1 MKISTNI
8 IEDSIIYICIILI
21 LFGLLVI
28 GNISSFQ
35 FNSKDFLKQLIW
47 VGISIG
53 FFLLFLLINLEKL
66 RKFAFPLIILGLF
79 LLIAVFIPGFG
90 VCINYSSRWL
100 DVGPITFQPS
110 TLARLILI
118 FYLVHFLV
126 KNRDLIEISKPIR
139 FFKNFIPTVI
149 FTLLYFLLIYKEPDL
164 STAAI
169 LFLIYLSILFIA
181 QIKVSTILLIASFA
195 ILVII
200 LVFKYGPEYRTA
212 RYLAFSKFAS
222 GKQLDKEAEEKYCY
236 QPRES
241 LVALSNGR
249 LFGRGSNDG
258 RAKLFYLPFSKTDY
272 IFSIFGEEFGFI
284 GSTFLIALYLI
295 LILGCFTL
303 AQRANNFFYTLLIA
317 GFTFNFAYN
326 IIINIGVVI
335 SLIPS
340 TGVSLPFVSYG
351 GSALLIDSISIATI
365 LNASRRAR
373 LNNKSIL
380 RYA

>member
-1 MKISTNI
+1 M
-8 IEDSIIYICIILI
+8 
-21 LFGLLVI
+21 
-28 GNISSFQ
+28 
-35 FNSKDFLKQLIW
+35 
-47 VGISIG
+47 
-53 FFLLFLLINLEKL
+53 
-66 RKFAFPLIILGLF
+66 
-79 LLIAVFIPGFG
+79 
-90 VCINYSSRWL
+90 
-100 DVGPITFQPS
+100 
-110 TLARLILI
+110 
-118 FYLVHFLV
+118 
-126 KNRDLIEISKPIR
+126 
-139 FFKNFIPTVI
+139 
-149 FTLLYFLLIYKEPDL
+149 
-164 STAAI
+164 
-169 LFLIYLSILFIA
+169 
-181 QIKVSTILLIASFA
+181 
-195 ILVII
+195 
-200 LVFKYGPEYRTA
+200 
-212 RYLAFSKFAS
+212 
-222 GKQLDKEAEEKYCY
+222 
-236 QPRES
+236 
-241 LVALSNGR
+241 
-249 LFGRGSNDG
+249 
-258 RAKLFYLPFSKTDY
+258 PFSKTDY

>member
-1 MKISTNI
+1 MKIATRI
-8 IEDSIIYICIILI
+8 IEDSIIYICVMLILI
-21 LFGLLVI
+21 GLLVI

-35 FNSKDFLKQLIW
+35 FNNKDFFKQLMW

-53 FFLLFLLINLEKL
+53 FFFLFFFINLEKL
-66 RKFAFPLIILGLF
+66 RKFAFPLIIFGLF
-79 LLIAVFIPGFG
+79 LLISVFIPSFG
-90 VCINYSSRWL
+90 VCINFSSRWL
-100 DVGPITFQPS
+100 DIGPITFQPS

-126 KNRDLIEISKPIR
+126 KNKDLIEISKPIH

-164 STAAI
+164 STAVI
-169 LFLIYLSILFIA
+169 LFLIYLSILFVA
-181 QIKVSTILLIASFA
+181 QIKVSTILLIASIA
-195 ILVII
+195 VLVMI
-200 LVFKYGPEYRTA
+200 LVFKFGPEYRIA
-212 RYLAFSKFAS
+212 RYAAFSKFAS
-222 GKQLDKEAEEKYCY
+222 GKQLSKDVEEKYCY

-249 LFGRGSNDG
+249 LFGRGSIDG

-284 GSTFLIALYLI
+284 GSTFLIVLYLI

-303 AQRANNFFYTLLIA
+303 AQRAKSFFYTLLIA
-317 GFTFNFAYN
+317 GFTFNFSYN
-326 IIINIGVVI
+326 IIINIGVVT

-351 GSALLIDSISIATI
+351 GSALLIDSIAIATI

-373 LNNKSIL
+373 LNNNSDLK
-380 RYA
+380 YA